1 MTEMPDNSRGSR
13 AWSVRCVCLQA
24 SAFGKLMVL
33 DATIIEM
40 RSKQNGQENA
50 LLFGSTG
57 TV

>member
-1 MTEMPDNSRGSR
+1 VVPALNHALRVLAST
-13 AWSVRCVCLQA
+13 